1 MEHQIFANRLRE
13 AMEKAQ
19 MKQVDLIRI
28 AQAEGRKL
36 GKSQIS
42 QYLSGKSIPRP
53 DTLSFL
59 ARTLFVSEGWLSP

>member
-36 GKSQIS
+36 GKS
-42 QYLSGKSIPRP
+42 
-53 DTLSFL
+53 
-59 ARTLFVSEGWLSP
+59 